1 VDIPYAKNRGPFSSY
16 KHIQLPN
23 IMITLPGYIDE
34 TKRLYSVLDTHLADR
49 DWLAGPGR
57 GKYSIADIKTF
68 PL

>member
-1 VDIPYAKNRGPFSSY
+1 
-16 KHIQLPN
+16 
-23 IMITLPGYIDE
+23 MITLPGYIDE